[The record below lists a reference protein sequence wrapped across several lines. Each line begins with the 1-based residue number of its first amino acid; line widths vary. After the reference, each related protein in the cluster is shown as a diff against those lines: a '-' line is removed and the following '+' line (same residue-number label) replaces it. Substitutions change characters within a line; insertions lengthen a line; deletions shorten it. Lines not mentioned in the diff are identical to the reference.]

1 MSQMTSLDPSP
12 CAESKE
18 KWNDTSVGKSSN
30 GSIAF
35 YVMEKKNTSF
45 GNRGKHVIVLVIIFS
60 EVKVY
65 LYQPKIV

>member
-35 YVMEKKNTSF
+35 YVMEKKIRHLATGANMLLS
-45 GNRGKHVIVLVIIFS
+45 
-60 EVKVY
+60 
-65 LYQPKIV
+65 

>member
-35 YVMEKKNTSF
+35 YVMEKKN
-45 GNRGKHVIVLVIIFS
+45 VIWQQGQTCYCLSNYIF
-60 EVKVY
+60 
-65 LYQPKIV
+65 